1 MVSVSPRAPF
11 LDSDDESEVGSTDP
25 RFAFGFGSLSLT
37 EDRYTE
43 HEPDDFVR
51 PLTASPEYGQRK
63 KQRSRQSSDLLE
75 AAPPF
80 TYETEAD
87 GNAFRLAI
95 LHPGTGT
102 STIQCDLVWASTKSL
117 QRVYSCLSYAWG
129 SINRESA
136 ILLNGR
142 RFAVTSNLYSALQAL
157 RKPKTAV
164 TIWVVRSYV
173 PSGSQLMTPG

>member
-51 PLTASPEYGQRK
+51 PLTASPDYGQRK

-80 TYETEAD
+80 TYDTEAD

-95 LHPGTGT
+95 LHPGTGA
-102 STIQCDLVWASTKSL
+102 STIQCDLVLESTKNL
-117 QRVYSCLSYAWG
+117 RRAYSCLSYAWG
-129 SINRESA
+129 SIIRESA

-157 RKPKTAV
+157 RKPKTAM
-164 TIWVVRSYV
+164 TIWIVRS
-173 PSGSQLMTPG
+173 PRLG

>member
-1 MVSVSPRAPF
+1 MVSVSPRASF
-11 LDSDDESEVGSTDP
+11 LDSDDECEVGSTDP

-43 HEPDDFVR
+43 HEPDDFIR
-51 PLTASPEYGQRK
+51 PLAGSPDYSQRRR
-63 KQRSRQSSDLLE
+63 QRSRQSSDLLG
-75 AAPPF
+75 AAQPF
-80 TYETEAD
+80 TYDSEAD

-102 STIQCDLVWASTKSL
+102 STVQCDLVWASTKNVR
-117 QRVYSCLSYAWG
+117 RVYSCLSYAWG
-129 SINRESA
+129 SIIRESA
-136 ILLNGR
+136 ILLDGR

-164 TIWVVRSYV
+164 TIWIVR
-173 PSGSQLMTPG
+173 PSAAF